1 MNGERD
7 GEGGANDEGDAVREY
22 GTFGSSASFVR
33 DAAPGEAAA
42 SVAVYVAR
50 AVALVVVSDI
60 AAWTVTLYGG
70 GIPAAMR
77 SLVIFGGMSVV
88 YYGAY
93 VARWNRSMF
102 DLATRL
108 VAAAAIGSSSV
119 IFGTALALK
128 VIPRPMMQVLAI
140 LLAST
145 VAPLLGVYVEELRL
159 HRTSTRRTRLM
170 ILSDCSLYG
179 SWDAVAGTV
188 AWACAFNQSADAFGP
203 ALAQSSF
210 VAFIVA
216 AACRWMRAMYVLYV
230 IDHWIIQTVAAMSQE
245 FTETVSRATVVV
257 MEEVSRAT
265 IVVKETVSRVSV
277 AIAET
282 VTQTPDV
289 VSHNDESPQPVAEPK
304 MHERSDNNE
313 AAVAS
318 VKMRVAREPQP
329 VVMESAPSSDAAPV
343 AGESVS
349 VTQQPDERRIEYAP
363 PYTAV
368 IREQDPRPEPPRVV
382 YAPAFVVV
390 EEASTSSSTESDVTQ
405 PLESKRRRRQRKR
418 QYRRRESLAKNTID
432 MSEIVSK
439 EVNIA
444 LNMGVSIEAELQRML
459 DRRQSTLNDM
469 KNQQANPISI
479 AQVEADIAAL
489 RAELRRATT
498 SREQF
503 QRAQTSYESDLEMWM
518 ESIRAAAAVSRLDYA
533 IDSLKNASVADDPQ
547 VKELIDQRAVWGL
560 RLVSSQIFTIVE
572 LQDSLDSGEAR
583 SSARIAELRGAIESL
598 ELKLTRLQEEK
609 TQSVDNRILLED
621 RLQKLNLE
629 IDSVRE
635 RERVAQEDWQR
646 ERLRLEVELEASV
659 KELQTATRTVDDALK
674 AKLELLA
681 KLQTAQDQSDTD
693 AEAIRRLEHET
704 ETLQTKLKSLTEQLS
719 VANASVEQINS
730 RRFDLESQLRAKAT
744 ELDLANANRADT
756 SLVEELRRQVKNL
769 STEIC
774 WLRDQKSRE
783 GSEAEA
789 VLQKQLAEARTQLE
803 IQRNE
808 LEIEAKA
815 EISELK
821 RSMDV
826 IREEME
832 RLTSEMSEKTEKSLE
847 YQRIVQERQKEIE
860 SLTKNK
866 ELAARA
872 IDESKK
878 NLAQAQEALETKQKA
893 LDDRVSQVASLSL
906 DLAASEEKT
915 LTLERELSASCQ
927 RSQELEELISS
938 LRSYSE
944 SRDALLADID
954 LLLGNEND
962 EREAMLRGSK
972 NASDLVERIQ
982 KRLRRE
988 VVLEKKL
995 DQAQLLEQVGL
1006 TVEELKTRE
1015 AASLWWKDLVQIG
1028 SKALETIQS
1037 TAVDLSKGT
1046 VTASLLERSISL
1058 RAKELQNITSEPQYQ
1073 RLQKSFNDLKR
1084 LSEAAERKLQ
1094 EKERKI
1100 KSLKADSKESAAELK
1115 ALTSELASVK
1125 EDLKYI
1131 RDIAKEERDEQIQRI
1146 ESLMLEVDSF
1156 ENAKFDG
1163 EEAVRFRNEA
1173 AKLRGMKIR
1182 LEAELKLSQD
1192 LAETASSELARA
1204 REEHDVVITQLSEE
1218 IAALELDITVKSE
1231 AIEKLESKT
1240 NNIEVK
1246 LGSDLE
1252 SALAKLNTTLEELD
1266 KKSTDFASLE
1276 SASVEQKRNFEKH
1289 VDELEKR
1296 LGASEA
1302 EVQRLIQDRDLAIE
1316 AKDNEMVSKI
1326 LSQSAIVSDL
1336 ESERDAL
1343 RSQLADLSSA
1353 RDSELASVRADLESQ
1368 LREREEDI
1376 ERVRSELDES
1386 KAALE
1391 SERDALQSELERVMD
1406 DVLNAEALAEQ
1417 AELIRSQ
1424 MQADMEQLLEAR
1436 QSVEQRLQDVDSA
1449 LQISLN
1455 KVATLEIEQ
1464 ERLRLEL
1471 SASEKALAESERA
1484 RSESDAEILAL
1495 SDELSDALNARLL
1508 IEQQLRARDEE
1519 LETARIKQSELITEN
1534 SKLRAELM
1542 DAKAMAD
1549 DYTRQLSS
1557 GLFGD
1562 EKRVE
1567 AGIQRFDSF
1576 EASDTG
1582 IFATDEAD
1590 EAFVTACN
1598 MVQRIEILVRRQKQ
1612 TGEELKRLDD
1622 TGAAES
1628 DDARLLRSELAAMGS
1643 QLDSCRET
1651 LAACSHGLSVL
1662 ESRMAEEFAAMGKSP
1677 MFAEGMDTTRS
1688 RVRDLEKS
1696 LAAANA
1702 QSDVTFKN
1710 LQIALDASTMDVGRD
1725 IPVEFKIPFQSIP
1738 GQRILVVGTWCDW
1751 ITQNGLQLTWTEGNI
1766 WKGTMTLHTGSNYE
1780 YKYVVVEEVL
1790 GGVPGEAPP
1799 YFPPWGTTEPKIEQM
1814 FDGRAYMLVWQPGN
1828 NKAMALDNIHTDG
1841 VAQIKVSDDW
1851 IANPKKSPITL
1862 FAADGEVLEIVGST
1876 ALLGETVD
1884 RADHAL
1890 AEARKQVQMMADLA
1904 SAALAEV
1911 DTQLARRIATQ
1922 LDDIRH
1928 KGTLST
1934 DSDGKHHRGTKA
1946 LPSSV
1951 EAGSP
1956 RSNLN
1961 WMNIGFG
1968 LEAQDDGEDSTSA
1981 STDAEDAGDGIDYA

>member
-1 MNGERD
+1 MLGELSQSTSALRRVEEDLNAALSDRD
-7 GEGGANDEGDAVREY
+7 EFEEESDRLRRRLPRLEREHNELE
-22 GTFGSSASFVR
+22 
-33 DAAPGEAAA
+33 D
-42 SVAVYVAR
+42 
-50 AVALVVVSDI
+50 
-60 AAWTVTLYGG
+60 
-70 GIPAAMR
+70 AMR
-77 SLVIFGGMSVV
+77 LEM
-88 YYGAY
+88 
-93 VARWNRSMF
+93 
-102 DLATRL
+102 DE
-108 VAAAAIGSSSV
+108 
-119 IFGTALALK
+119 
-128 VIPRPMMQVLAI
+128 
-140 LLAST
+140 LASK
-145 VAPLLGVYVEELRL
+145 L
-159 HRTSTRRTRLM
+159 
-170 ILSDCSLYG
+170 
-179 SWDAVAGTV
+179 
-188 AWACAFNQSADAFGP
+188 
-203 ALAQSSF
+203 
-210 VAFIVA
+210 
-216 AACRWMRAMYVLYV
+216 
-230 IDHWIIQTVAAMSQE
+230 AAMSKARDDLEKDMIEQSDGLYKALGS
-245 FTETVSRATVVV
+245 SR
-257 MEEVSRAT
+257 EDLQREL
-265 IVVKETVSRVSV
+265 
-277 AIAET
+277 
-282 VTQTPDV
+282 
-289 VSHNDESPQPVAEPK
+289 
-304 MHERSDNNE
+304 NE
-313 AAVAS
+313 GKKLLA
-318 VKMRVAREPQP
+318 
-329 VVMESAPSSDAAPV
+329 
-343 AGESVS
+343 
-349 VTQQPDERRIEYAP
+349 
-363 PYTAV
+363 
-368 IREQDPRPEPPRVV
+368 
-382 YAPAFVVV
+382 
-390 EEASTSSSTESDVTQ
+390 
-405 PLESKRRRRQRKR
+405 QR
-418 QYRRRESLAKNTID
+418 
-432 MSEIVSK
+432 
-439 EVNIA
+439 
-444 LNMGVSIEAELQRML
+444 EAELKRLTADFSLKEHALESEREALATEL
-459 DRRQSTLNDM
+459 DRLIHKVPALELTAAEL
-469 KNQQANPISI
+469 
-479 AQVEADIAAL
+479 EAE
-489 RAELRRATT
+489 RAELREKLDDLIANRDQLAANLRTENDSMSAELSMT
-498 SREQF
+498 REALDEQF
-503 QRAQTSYESDLEMWM
+503 N
-518 ESIRAAAAVSRLDYA
+518 AV
-533 IDSLKNASVADDPQ
+533 
-547 VKELIDQRAVWGL
+547 
-560 RLVSSQIFTIVE
+560 T
-572 LQDSLDSGEAR
+572 
-583 SSARIAELRGAIESL
+583 
-598 ELKLTRLQEEK
+598 T
-609 TQSVDNRILLED
+609 
-621 RLQKLNLE
+621 
-629 IDSVRE
+629 
-635 RERVAQEDWQR
+635 
-646 ERLRLEVELEASV
+646 
-659 KELQTATRTVDDALK
+659 
-674 AKLELLA
+674 
-681 KLQTAQDQSDTD
+681 
-693 AEAIRRLEHET
+693 
-704 ETLQTKLKSLTEQLS
+704 
-719 VANASVEQINS
+719 
-730 RRFDLESQLRAKAT
+730 
-744 ELDLANANRADT
+744 
-756 SLVEELRRQVKNL
+756 
-769 STEIC
+769 
-774 WLRDQKSRE
+774 
-783 GSEAEA
+783 
-789 VLQKQLAEARTQLE
+789 
-803 IQRNE
+803 
-808 LEIEAKA
+808 
-815 EISELK
+815 
-821 RSMDV
+821 
-826 IREEME
+826 
-832 RLTSEMSEKTEKSLE
+832 
-847 YQRIVQERQKEIE
+847 
-860 SLTKNK
+860 
-866 ELAARA
+866 
-872 IDESKK
+872 
-878 NLAQAQEALETKQKA
+878 
-893 LDDRVSQVASLSL
+893 
-906 DLAASEEKT
+906 
-915 LTLERELSASCQ
+915 
-927 RSQELEELISS
+927 
-938 LRSYSE
+938 
-944 SRDALLADID
+944 
-954 LLLGNEND
+954 
-962 EREAMLRGSK
+962 
-972 NASDLVERIQ
+972 
-982 KRLRRE
+982 
-988 VVLEKKL
+988 
-995 DQAQLLEQVGL
+995 QLLE
-1006 TVEELKTRE
+1006 TDEIIDKMR
-1015 AASLWWKDLVQIG
+1015 KD
-1028 SKALETIQS
+1028 
-1037 TAVDLSKGT
+1037 
-1046 VTASLLERSISL
+1046 
-1058 RAKELQNITSEPQYQ
+1058 
-1073 RLQKSFNDLKR
+1073 
-1084 LSEAAERKLQ
+1084 
-1094 EKERKI
+1094 
-1100 KSLKADSKESAAELK
+1100 
-1115 ALTSELASVK
+1115 
-1125 EDLKYI
+1125 
-1131 RDIAKEERDEQIQRI
+1131 
-1146 ESLMLEVDSF
+1146 
-1156 ENAKFDG
+1156 
-1163 EEAVRFRNEA
+1163 NEA
-1173 AKLRGMKIR
+1173 AKEAAENDRLALQGELERVVSESNKLRAAQATAESLLR
-1182 LEAELKLSQD
+1182 AERDDLEDK
-1192 LAETASSELARA
+1192 
-1204 REEHDVVITQLSEE
+1204 V
-1218 IAALELDITVKSE
+1218 
-1231 AIEKLESKT
+1231 EKLESLRREHET
-1240 NNIEVK
+1240 K
-1246 LGSDLE
+1246 LNDVRE
-1252 SALAKLNTTLEELD
+1252 SAT
-1266 KKSTDFASLE
+1266 
-1276 SASVEQKRNFEKH
+1276 Q
-1289 VDELEKR
+1289 
-1296 LGASEA
+1296 
-1302 EVQRLIQDRDLAIE
+1302 Q
-1316 AKDNEMVSKI
+1316 
-1326 LSQSAIVSDL
+1326 
-1336 ESERDAL
+1336 
-1343 RSQLADLSSA
+1343 
-1353 RDSELASVRADLESQ
+1353 RADLESQ